1 MNDFKLENNA
11 KITSGFVTP
20 ENYFDDFSEKL
31 IAKLPVQEPK
41 VISFYARNKS
51 WIYSAAAIL
60 VIAFTIPVMNLWKE
74 SPEVAYHTEVENY
87 ITNQSSITNDD
98 LVNLLEQEDIEQLKT
113 ENAIDITQDD
123 VLLETTDIE
132 YTILN

>member
-31 IAKLPVQEPK
+31 MAKLPAQEPK
-41 VISFYARNKS
+41 VISFYARNRS

-60 VIAFTIPVMNLWKE
+60 VIAFTIPVMNLWNEK
-74 SPEVAYHTEVENY
+74 PEVAYHTEVENY
-87 ITNQSSITNDD
+87 ITNQSTITNDD
-98 LVNLLEQEDIEQLKT
+98 LVELLE
-113 ENAIDITQDD
+113 N
-123 VLLETTDIE
+123 
-132 YTILN
+132 

>member
-11 KITSGFVTP
+11 KINSGFVTP

-31 IAKLPVQEPK
+31 MAKLPAQEPK
-41 VISFYARNKS
+41 VISFYAINRS

-60 VIAFTIPVMNLWKE
+60 VIAFTIPVMNLWNEK
-74 SPEVAYHTEVENY
+74 PEVAYHTEVENY
-87 ITNQSSITNDD
+87 ITNQSTITNDD
-98 LVNLLEQEDIEQLKT
+98 LVELLEIEDIEQLKA
-113 ENAIDITQDD
+113 ENAIDISQDD
-123 VLLETTDIE
+123 VLSESTDIE